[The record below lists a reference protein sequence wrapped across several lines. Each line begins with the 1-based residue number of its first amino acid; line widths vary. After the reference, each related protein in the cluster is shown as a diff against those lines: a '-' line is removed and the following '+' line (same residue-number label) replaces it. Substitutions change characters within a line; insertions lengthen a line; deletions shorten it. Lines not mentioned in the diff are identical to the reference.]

1 MAGRNMKQESAGTSK
16 DMFKK
21 EWDNTKS
28 LRTIYCI
35 NGILFLVFFL
45 FPSFA
50 HAIWPFGPN
59 NYDECITDGMKG
71 TASNIAARLI
81 VNSCKKKF
89 WDEDLTVDPK
99 YHDCILKEM
108 KGISSDMAARAIVRV
123 CRDRFPQPTYQYKGG
138 SGETDWSQF
147 RPKYE

>member
-1 MAGRNMKQESAGTSK
+1 MKQESAGTSK

-35 NGILFLVFFL
+35 NGILFLVFLL

-50 HAIWPFGPN
+50 HAIWPFDPN
-59 NYDECITDGMKG
+59 NLDEQIMEAQNKCISKG
-71 TASNIAARLI
+71 VKDTASNIAARLI

-99 YHDCILKEM
+99 YHDCIFKEM
-108 KGISSDMAARAIVRV
+108 KGISSDMAALAIVRV
-123 CRDRFPQPTYQYKGG
+123 CRDKFPGRPWKGYQ
-138 SGETDWSQF
+138 
-147 RPKYE
+147 